1 MDIHTAET
9 QVVAHKRITTCS
21 NREIFQGT
29 RQNDNQIPFLKRL
42 LLSYQM
48 FTEYLLQASYHAV
61 TGTTP
66 GLISMK
72 KSCFF

>member
-1 MDIHTAET
+1 M
-9 QVVAHKRITTCS
+9 VAHKGITTCS
-21 NREIFQGT
+21 NRFFEKWGK
-29 RQNDNQIPFLKRL
+29 NDNQIPFLNRL
-42 LLSYQM
+42 LLSYQI
-48 FTEYLLQASYHAV
+48 FTGYLTQASYHAV